1 LSETLAPADTID
13 AGPSGALRTCLVSG
27 ESRDKGELLRFVVDP
42 QGEIVPDI
50 EGSLPGRG
58 LWLLPRRDILAAA
71 LAKRLFAR
79 AARREVSVPAGL
91 ADRVEELLARR
102 CVDLI
107 GLARRAGQ
115 AVTGFA
121 KVEAALGKGLDKGGA
136 AVLIEASEGALGG
149 RGKLK
154 RLAPQLPV
162 VDALN
167 SVELGRA
174 FARDMAVH
182 ACLARGGLAKK
193 FLAEAARLAGFR
205 EIRDGKNASDAENRG
220 ENQDLRI
227 RDQHGG

>member
-1 LSETLAPADTID
+1 MD
-13 AGPSGALRTCLVSG
+13 AGPTGALRTCLVSG
-27 ESRDKGELLRFVVDP
+27 ESRDKSELLRFVVSP

-50 EGSLPGRG
+50 EGGLPGRG

-71 LAKRLFAR
+71 LSKRVFAR

-121 KVEAALGKGLDKGGA
+121 KVEAALDKGLDKGGA
-136 AVLIEASEGALGG
+136 AVLVEASEGSLGG

-154 RLAPQLPV
+154 RLAPELPV
-162 VDALN
+162 VDALT

-205 EIRDGKNASDAENRG
+205 DAAAGNNDD
-220 ENQDLRI
+220 NQGMRI